1 VVGAGHP
8 PLLISR
14 KSGAVE
20 LIASAVPPLGLIELP
35 HFVETIVELGRDD
48 AFVLYTD
55 GLFGGAEGKRR
66 LTPKMLAKTVDH
78 DAPTAEALL
87 TCMLNQV
94 APSDGKTRLPDDMAV
109 VVVRR
114 TA

>member
-1 VVGAGHP
+1 
-8 PLLISR
+8 
-14 KSGAVE
+14 
-20 LIASAVPPLGLIELP
+20 LGLIELP

-66 LTPKMLAKTVDH
+66 RLTPEMLAKTVDH
-78 DAPTAEALL
+78 AAPTAEALL
-87 TCMLNQV
+87 MGMLNQV

-109 VVVRR
+109 VVVRH